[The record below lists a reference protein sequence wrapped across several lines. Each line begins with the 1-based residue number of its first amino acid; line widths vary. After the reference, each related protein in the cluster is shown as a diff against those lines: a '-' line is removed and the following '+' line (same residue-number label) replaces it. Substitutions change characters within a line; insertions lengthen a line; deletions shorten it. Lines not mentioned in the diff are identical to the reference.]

1 MKKTLIAI
9 MCILGLVLS
18 ACTQPSAEKLNVMTF
33 NIRLDSQS
41 DGDNQWPYRKD
52 YAANLIKFYETDLCG
67 SQEVQHH
74 QLMELLERLPEY
86 AYIGVGR
93 EDGNTKGE
101 YTPIFYRK
109 DRFTLL
115 NSGNFWLGEDMN
127 AVGVKGW
134 DAACE
139 RVATWGIFKDNAT
152 GEEFFMLNTH
162 LDHMGQIA
170 RREGASLVLE
180 QATLLANGLPIIV
193 TGDFNATADSE
204 PIKVLT
210 DTSDPRH
217 VVDTRTLTELRYGPE
232 GSFHN
237 FGRTEYDRRRV
248 IDYVF
253 VKGNFKVL
261 RHGILTESM
270 GHLYP
275 SDHYPVLSTLIIE

>member
-1 MKKTLIAI
+1 MKKTLIAV
-9 MCILGLVLS
+9 MCILGLTFS
-18 ACTQPSAEKLNVMTF
+18 ACTQSSTEKLNVMTF

-74 QLMELLERLPEY
+74 QLMDLLERLPEY

-109 DRFTLL
+109 DRFTLI

-139 RVATWGIFKDNAT
+139 RVATWGIFKDNST
-152 GEEFFMLNTH
+152 GKEFFMLNTH
-162 LDHMGQIA
+162 LDHMGQVA

-180 QATLLANGLPIIV
+180 QATLLAKNLPIIV

-210 DTSDPRH
+210 NTSDPRH
-217 VVDTRTLTELRYGPE
+217 VVDTRTFTELRYGPE

-237 FGRTEYDRRRV
+237 FGRTEQDRRRV
-248 IDYVF
+248 I
-253 VKGNFKVL
+253 
-261 RHGILTESM
+261 
-270 GHLYP
+270 
-275 SDHYPVLSTLIIE
+275 

>member
-1 MKKTLIAI
+1 MKKTLIAV
-9 MCILGLVLS
+9 MCILGLTFS
-18 ACTQPSAEKLNVMTF
+18 ACTQSSTEKLNVMTF

-74 QLMELLERLPEY
+74 QLMDLLERLPEY

-109 DRFTLL
+109 DRFTLI

-139 RVATWGIFKDNAT
+139 RVATWGIFKDNST
-152 GEEFFMLNTH
+152 GKEFFMLNTH
-162 LDHMGQIA
+162 LDHMGQVA

-180 QATLLANGLPIIV
+180 QATLLAKNLPIIV

-210 DTSDPRH
+210 NTSDPRH
-217 VVDTRTLTELRYGPE
+217 VVDTRTFTELRYGPE

-237 FGRTEYDRRRV
+237 FGRTEQDRRRV

-275 SDHYPVLSTLIIE
+275 SDHYPVLSTLVIE